1 MKYRLPLSLLLFL
14 FFIGCTQ
21 RNQSALE
28 QNKSIP
34 QSKDDTISITENKVE
49 AVDTAHRIIYDFM
62 KMVIADQALDTS
74 YGLSIDAEP
83 HCDLSDDD
91 QSFLET
97 LLIPKPHPVNKDSS
111 SMPVICNPFEL
122 PKVLTKADI
131 KYMLSQE
138 KQWSGFKW
146 DISRLGFSKTNHNNW
161 YCFSVPLFSVDK
173 RKAVIMVRRLC
184 PGLCGVG
191 WQLLFIKKNN
201 RWTSSTGSQWIH

>member
-1 MKYRLPLSLLLFL
+1 MFVLLL
-14 FFIGCTQ
+14 GCTQ
-21 RNQSALE
+21 PNHAHLDQNISTLHSQNQIISTTE
-28 QNKSIP
+28 TKSI
-34 QSKDDTISITENKVE
+34 V
-49 AVDTAHRIIYDFM
+49 VDTLHRFIYDFM

-83 HCDLSDDD
+83 HFDLSDDD

-111 SMPVICNPFEL
+111 NMPIICNPFEL
-122 PKVLTKADI
+122 PKADV

-138 KQWSGFKW
+138 KQWTGFKW

-173 RKAVIMVRRLC
+173 RKAVMMVRRLC

-201 RWTSSTGSQWIH
+201 RWTSSTGGQWIH

>member
-1 MKYRLPLSLLLFL
+1 MSYKLSVCLLLFAL
-14 FFIGCTQ
+14 LLGCTQ
-21 RNQSALE
+21 RNQSAVE
-28 QNKSIP
+28 QKKSIP

-62 KMVIADQALDTS
+62 KIVIADQALDTS

-91 QSFLET
+91 EAFLET
-97 LLIPKPHPVNKDSS
+97 LMISKPQSSNSDSS
-111 SMPVICNPFEL
+111 EIPLAINPFEL
-122 PKVLTKADI
+122 PKVLTKADV

-138 KQWSGFKW
+138 KQSSGFKW
-146 DISRLGFSKTNHNNW
+146 DVSRLGFSKTNHNNW

-173 RKAVIMVRRLC
+173 RRAVMMVRRLC

-201 RWTSSTGSQWIH
+201 RWTSSTGGWWIH